1 MPPQDTLQ
9 ERRGQS
15 LDQLKNLLKTRT
27 ATLALFSQLAAKRPF
42 KPEPGVQELLQE
54 FCESLVDYT
63 ASAHFQ
69 LYRYFQGGRERRQ
82 PVMDIAEQVYHR
94 IADTTAHIL
103 DFNDKYDCGDHCDDL
118 SALAD
123 DLSRLG
129 EVLAD
134 RINLEDRVVAALRGA
149 QR

>member
-1 MPPQDTLQ
+1 MSQDDTVR

-27 ATLALFSQLAAKRPF
+27 ATLSLFSELAAKRPF
-42 KPEPGVQELLQE
+42 KPEPTVQELLQE

-69 LYRYFQGGRERRQ
+69 LYRYLQSGQERRQ
-82 PVMDIAEQVYHR
+82 PVLSVADEVQRR
-94 IADTTAHIL
+94 ITDTTAHIL
-103 DFNDKYDCGDHCDDL
+103 DFNDKYDCGDHCDNL
-118 SALAD
+118 TTLAD
-123 DLSRLG
+123 DLSQLG

-134 RINLEDRVVAALRGA
+134 RINLEDRVIAALRDA
-149 QR
+149 RR